1 MTTITFQREFILN
14 AKEAKSLLDALEN
27 SRRVDI
33 KLKRK
38 AEFITD
44 SEKIHAELD
53 DVFKKLGSITE

>member
-1 MTTITFQREFILN
+1 MTTSTFQQEFILN

-44 SEKIHAELD
+44 SEKIHAGLD
-53 DVFKKLGSITE
+53 GVFKKLGSITE